1 VSHSVTSPTGQ
12 VGERWYEFRAPE
24 TSTSLAAFQQGTF
37 APDSS
42 YRWMGSIAMDKAG
55 NIALGYSIS
64 SSSIFPSINF
74 TGRIPADLP
83 GTMETESTIA
93 NGTGSQ
99 TDTANRWGDYT
110 SMAID
115 NDGCTFWYTNQYYTT
130 TSSFN
135 WSTRVASIRFA
146 SCL

>member
-1 VSHSVTSPTGQ
+1 MTSPTGQ
-12 VGERWYEFRAPE
+12 VGERWYEFRTPE
-24 TSTSLAAFQQGTF
+24 TSTNLAVFQQGTF

-42 YRWMGSIAMDKAG
+42 YRWMGSIAMDKMG

-110 SMAID
+110 SMTVDPI
-115 NDGCTFWYTNQYYTT
+115 DGCTFWYVNQYYQVSEIGSAIDWDTRIGH
-130 TSSFN
+130 FKL
-135 WSTRVASIRFA
+135 ST
-146 SCL
+146 CK